1 MPIIEAKKDCF
12 AYDAK
17 RRECGVCTSM
27 ICKERCA
34 CPFYKTKEAL
44 ELARRKSAQ
53 RILDVSGVNPQVAR
67 VVNRYGMSPQRLAHI
82 IGKAS
87 SDEGGGIA

>member
-53 RILDVSGVNPQVAR
+53 RILDVSGVDPQVRSVWLTSLERHRRTKEEELRDA
-67 VVNRYGMSPQRLAHI
+67 
-82 IGKAS
+82 KA
-87 SDEGGGIA
+87 DKPCRA